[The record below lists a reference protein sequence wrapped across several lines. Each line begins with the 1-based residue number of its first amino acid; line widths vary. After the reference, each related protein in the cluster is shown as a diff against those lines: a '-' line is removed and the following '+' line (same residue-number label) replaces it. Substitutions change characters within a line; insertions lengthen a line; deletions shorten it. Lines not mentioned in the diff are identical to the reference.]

1 MSSKIVDERDTY
13 GGRKNCSST
22 TYMPRNI
29 SAIKKYLLALSRDD
43 SSDSSH
49 RLGRGRRKPDGGGP
63 LGVAEREAD
72 DEKLAAA
79 RKAVDGVDSAGRRVR
94 TSLATDCDE
103 AIVKGRG
110 ENRRR

>member
-1 MSSKIVDERDTY
+1 
-13 GGRKNCSST
+13 
-22 TYMPRNI
+22 MPRNI